1 MMRRKDKPR
10 SIRRRAD
17 IPAGAVE
24 AGGTKFVCAFGTG
37 PNDFERTEFATGDR
51 PESVLEE
58 VADWLEAH
66 ARNTGAPCAIG
77 IGSFGPIDLD
87 PESPEY
93 GHITSTPKPGWR
105 NTDIVG
111 ALRRRFPNLPIAF
124 DTDVNAA
131 ALGEYYWGHAADLED
146 VVYITI
152 GTGIG
157 AGGLVN
163 GRLLHG
169 LVHPEMGH
177 MLLPRVTGDT
187 FEGTCPFHIDCW
199 EGLCSGP
206 ALKARTGMAA
216 EEIPPAHEAWSF
228 ETQYIA
234 YALANIVCT
243 LSPRR
248 IILGGSVRKAG
259 QLGEDCFFKLIRDK
273 LRLALNEYVV
283 SPALGEEIDNY
294 VVSPLLGD
302 DAGVLG
308 ALALG
313 QELLA

>member
-1 MMRRKDKPR
+1 MMKRKDRPR
-10 SIRRRAD
+10 PIRKRAD
-17 IPAGAVE
+17 ILAGAIE
-24 AGGTKFVCAFGTG
+24 AGGTKFVCAIGTG
-37 PNDFERTEFATGDR
+37 PDNFERAEFATGER

-66 ARNTGAPCAIG
+66 AGSSGAPLAIG

-87 PESPEY
+87 PDSTEY
-93 GHITSTPKPGWR
+93 GQITSTPKPGWR
-105 NTDIVG
+105 NTDMVG
-111 ALRRRFPNLPIAF
+111 AFRRLFPTVPIAF

-163 GRLLHG
+163 GSLIHG

-177 MLLPRVTGDT
+177 MLLPRIAGDT
-187 FEGTCPFHIDCW
+187 FEGICPFHIDCW

-206 ALKARTGMAA
+206 ALRQRTGMAA
-216 EEIPPAHEAWSF
+216 EEIPPSHEAWSL

-248 IILGGSVRKAG
+248 IIIGGSVRKAG
-259 QLGEDCFFKLIRDK
+259 RLGEDRFFEFIRDK

-283 SPALGEEIDNY
+283 SPALGDEIDNY
-294 VVSPLLGD
+294 VVPPLLGD

-313 QELLA
+313 QELGT